1 MSCALGIFIAT
12 GFSINVYA
20 KPEINPLGANI
31 ADIGSKYYSFKVKEF
46 KSNDKQRTDKVWLGI
61 PHEITNPQKE
71 YSSLC
76 MLDGNSAMSHLDD
89 KILKSLAEEDAPVLA
104 AIGYKRNL
112 PFEAES
118 RALDYTPA
126 DKALG

>member
-1 MSCALGIFIAT
+1 
-12 GFSINVYA
+12 
-20 KPEINPLGANI
+20 
-31 ADIGSKYYSFKVKEF
+31 
-46 KSNDKQRTDKVWLGI
+46 
-61 PHEITNPQKE
+61 
-71 YSSLC
+71 
-76 MLDGNSAMSHLDD
+76 MLDGNSVMSHLDD

-112 PFEAES
+112 PFEAEF